1 MKLSKIFKLG
11 IVSMAFVATA
21 TSCNDWLQVD
31 TEDSIMEG
39 LLYEN
44 DEGYMSAL
52 NGIYSEMNELYGSTL
67 SMGMLDVMA
76 QYYNVEANSNH
87 SFYNSAAFKYDQA
100 GFKSTSNSVWTSL
113 YLYIANINTLL
124 SHCDDSD
131 SKLSKLYRP
140 YVKGEAL
147 ALRAFFHFDLL
158 RLYGPIY
165 SAETE
170 NTIVMPYQETT
181 SKEIQPLLSAKDV
194 AAKIMRDLN
203 EAEELLKDD
212 RIRKDGVMNGD
223 SDDPN
228 DKTAF
233 RYRNFRFNYYAVK
246 ALKARLYLWLGD
258 KENAYNEATSI
269 IKLNKEEGVF
279 PWTKKN
285 AVTSTSNPD
294 LVFSSEVI
302 FSLYNQSRKTLYD
315 GMFSSKGEVNNML
328 VFKGS
333 SMEDGNLFSKLT
345 YFYDDF
351 GDLRR
356 NNQWS
361 VETIKVKS
369 DKEGEEDKKEDILCF
384 NKYKDVQ
391 ASSFRYMIPL
401 IRLSEVYLIAAE
413 CAKTNEEALG
423 YINDIRTARNCV
435 KLELK
440 DGQGDDAVQDYIY
453 REFMREEIGEG
464 QMFFFYKRKAMK
476 QMMSGTEFGQEGS
489 YWNPEDKP
497 LEGQYKMDVNK
508 YVWPLPEVEAN
519 KRLVSK

>member
-52 NGIYSEMNELYGSTL
+52 NGIYSQMNEQYGSYL
-67 SMGMLDVMA
+67 SMGMIDVMA
-76 QYYNVEANSNH
+76 QYYNVAANSDH
-87 SFYNSAAFKYDQA
+87 TFYNYAAFKYDQA
-100 GFKSTSNSVWTSL
+100 GFKSTSNSIWTSL

-124 SHCDDSD
+124 KHCDEEGT
-131 SKLSKLYRP
+131 KLSKLYYP

-194 AAKIMRDLN
+194 ASKIMRDLN
-203 EAEELLKDD
+203 DAEQLLSDD
-212 RIRKDGVMNGD
+212 RIRKDGVMAGE
-223 SDDPN
+223 SEDPN
-228 DKTAF
+228 DKVAF
-233 RYRNFRFNYYAVK
+233 RYRNLRLNYYAVR
-246 ALKARLYLWLGD
+246 ALKARLYLWMGD
-258 KENAYNEATSI
+258 KENAYKEATEI
-269 IKLNKEEGVF
+269 ITENTEKGVF
-279 PWTKKN
+279 PWTRKN
-285 AVTSTSNPD
+285 AVADVTNPD
-294 LVFSSEVI
+294 RIFSSEVM
-302 FSLYNQSRKTLYD
+302 FATYNQSRKSLYD
-315 GMFSSKGEVNNML
+315 GMFSSKGEVNSML

-333 SMEDGNLFSKLT
+333 SMEDGNLFSKIT
-345 YFYDDF
+345 YFYDDL
-351 GDLRR
+351 GDVRR
-356 NNQWS
+356 NNHWF
-361 VETIKVKS
+361 VETIKVQS
-369 DKEGEEDKKEDILCF
+369 DNAGDDDKKQDILCF
-384 NKYKDVQ
+384 GKYVDANKTPV
-391 ASSFRYMIPL
+391 RYMIPL
-401 IRLSEVYLIAAE
+401 IRLSEIYLIAAE
-413 CAKTNEEALG
+413 CAKTTDEALG
-423 YINDIRTARNCV
+423 YVNAVRTARNCV

-440 DGQGDDAVQDYIY
+440 DGQGDETVQDYIY

-464 QMFFFYKRKAMK
+464 QMYFFYKRKGMK
-476 QMMSGTEFGQEGS
+476 QMMSGTEFGEEGS
-489 YWNPEDKP
+489 YWNPDDKP
-497 LEGQYKMDVNK
+497 FEGKYEMDVNK

-519 KRLVSK
+519 KRLLTK